1 MKLLVNAYWLLLACC
16 FACGEEEKETPVL
29 TSLTIVESPFKL
41 DLNETVKLTLKG
53 SDQNGSEIAITD
65 EVLWSSSES
74 NASIDQSGSV
84 TGQVEGDVTITASV
98 DDIAASIDIRIWD
111 STAPRTEIYV
121 TDAARFNNG
130 GPYKVIRYDEDGGFA
145 ETLIDSNLG
154 WPQDIVFL
162 EDKGTMLVSNLSTN
176 SIEKFDINT
185 GAHKGAFA
193 AISNGPTRMKIG
205 PDNLLYVLQ
214 WNNSSGVLRFD
225 LDGNFIDTF
234 TSVGINQAIGMD
246 WDSNGNFYVSSFQG
260 TVKKFDSEGNDLGV
274 FISSNIQGPTN
285 IYITED
291 NEMLVLDWKAG
302 TIQKFDLDGSFVGT
316 FATGLSQPEGI
327 ERMPDGKFLI
337 GNGQAATISVFTSE
351 GVPEGNLFSG
361 GFGSLIQPNGV
372 IIRLVNY

>member
-1 MKLLVNAYWLLLACC
+1 MNTCWLVLVCC
-16 FACGEEEKETPVL
+16 FACGGEEEKETPVL

-41 DLNETVKLTLKG
+41 DLNETVKLTIKG
-53 SDQNGSEIAITD
+53 MDQNGSEIDITD

-84 TGQVEGDVTITASV
+84 TGQAEGDVTITASV
-98 DDIAASIDIRIWD
+98 DDISTSIDIRVWD
-111 STAPRTEIYV
+111 SAAPRIEIYV

-176 SIEKFDINT
+176 SIDKFDISS

-193 AISNGPTRMKIG
+193 AVSNGPTRMKIG

-214 WNNSSGVLRFD
+214 WNNSAGVLRFN
-225 LDGNFIDTF
+225 LDGTFVDSF
-234 TSVGINQAIGMD
+234 TSIGVNQAIGMD
-246 WDSNGNFYVSSFQG
+246 WDASGNFYVSSFQG
-260 TVKKFDSEGNDLGV
+260 TVRKFDSEGNDLGV

-285 IYITED
+285 IWIPQ
-291 NEMLVLDWKAG
+291 NSGMLVLDWKAG
-302 TIQKFDLDGSFVGT
+302 TIQKFDMDGSFVGT

-327 ERMPDGKFLI
+327 DRLPNGKFLV
-337 GNGQAATISVFTSE
+337 GNGKASTVNIFSSE
-351 GVPEGNLFSG
+351 GTPEGTLFSG

-372 IIRLVNY
+372 VIRLVNY